1 MRAVV
6 TVVSFDG
13 TKCCVQRVEEEGKVV
28 ESSCFPC
35 KTLKIEGNCVLEG
48 YSERPGFVL
57 TCDGEV
63 RVEGDIIV
71 LSS

>member
-1 MRAVV
+1 MAVV

-13 TKCCVQRVEEEGKVV
+13 TKCCIQKVENGGEVV

-35 KTLKIEGNCVLEG
+35 KTVKIEGKCVLEG
-48 YSERPGFVL
+48 YSDRPGFVL
-57 TCDGEV
+57 TCEGEA
-63 RVEGDIIV
+63 RVEGDVIV